1 MNELQASLL
10 EAINT
15 VSRGNDNNNVQTVTI
30 EVEIV
35 SVEDLAKGVY
45 KAKYQSS
52 TMTVYSTGA
61 VYNVGQ
67 HVYIIVP
74 NGDFSKNKVILG
86 PSGGLDI
93 VSSDEDKVIEGEVEY
108 IEATQNLLDLVNTE
122 AYICSYEH
130 STYESMMRSSDSFK
144 AATQKYKKFKLSCDI
159 QTKLP
164 AEQQKAMGEYGFK
177 IRYKTTVGY
186 FEVKIDTSNIL
197 GNPYSL
203 TQWSHQYVT
212 FDFPDNAEL
221 DLSEAPVCMWY
232 TGGTFY
238 QKEDQPADIFFKNM
252 QLTALME
259 LPIVSGYYL
268 YLVPDNGLT
277 FTDTIKEINIKPD
290 LRLDGVSVNLS
301 QKSAQCYWF
310 VQDNSVLSADD
321 AGYLPLMGARWRCIN
336 KKNDEDVFVSDAN
349 YTLNIKSDDV
359 FTTEKYSCLIVYDDI
374 TYRQEIVIEQ
384 FNSSIHFE
392 IKADAEHYIAG
403 AGKVTLNA
411 LSDYTPGTAEIIS
424 YSWARYDK
432 NGNYIDSNWW
442 ETSNNLDSTIVFPT
456 SIIDVK
462 NTFSCSL
469 ISNKYNK
476 PLATATYEIVV
487 EESPTIRLVTYNTN
501 VLYKYDANGVSP
513 FHPSYGGSLGKSY
526 ATINPIIFKIFKADG
541 NELTEAEYAECQF
554 SWEVPV
560 NTMLDIDRQYLNEEE
575 TKYIIPNR
583 NFEYNIRSYYSA
595 SRNDNVVSLK
605 VIFDGM
611 TYEDQFEIQF
621 IKDGANGTNGTDYVA
636 SIVFEGKDRI
646 IIQGVE
652 RASQTPYVIKA
663 DGSSQYI
670 KSTNDYSLQ
679 LDTVVYN
686 LGREVEESYTVIWE
700 MLEPNKTLFKIDK
713 NNGILTYKQ
722 DTDVITAKGAMNY
735 DDSNINIIR
744 ATIRINNSII
754 YAYRVIEYIFFYNPP
769 NVKNFSIDNGPF
781 EVLFNS
787 DGSRGE
793 MKAASPFIAM
803 YDDRNG
809 NRVIDTSVSN
819 NSWTIGTGFSLFADE
834 DSGVSQRYLKILDS
848 LKDKVHTI
856 LYASGNHSVDY
867 WKYYRPI
874 LLRKNT
880 YGMSDLNSWD
890 GTRLYLD
897 EDGNYMYAA
906 QVGAGFKDNQNRFT
920 GVIMGTNN
928 AGSQGLFGFDKGEQS
943 FLLNALNGS
952 AIFGKENGSQIIIDP
967 SSNKAL
973 IKSGNYNTTTDPGG
987 MQIDL
992 STPEIRFGTGNFI
1005 VNSNG
1010 HLTAKGGGSIAGWII
1025 SDEMLQSANKKITL
1039 NASGDG
1045 SIYTGNK
1052 STLHTD
1058 VDGIY
1063 LGPDGIAIGKQV
1075 SYSNGE
1081 RHSKFGVHDD
1091 GQFFAQDA
1099 WIEGSIYAS
1108 EGKIGKWK
1116 IIDGLIV
1123 ATDNNDTIK
1132 ITLDAE
1138 NNSIYSNNKFS
1149 PLSISDGFYLGKGG
1163 LAIGPPSNTD
1173 PFHSKFH
1180 VQSNGIFYAEGC
1192 TIRGDIYVEKGS
1204 IGRWEISTES
1214 DTKASLYANSTNE
1227 YYSKTFD
1234 YTSIGSAY
1242 MQAPG
1247 TYIDKDGNLKYNWVY
1262 SVQHSRIIDGQ
1273 VGTSALW
1280 RVDSDGN
1287 MMTEGQATF
1296 YGDVQFFKP
1305 ITSNVDFHGQYIFID
1320 NILMI
1325 GNGSFW
1331 DGYSLNC
1338 HGGAYIDGASY
1349 ISGNTAI
1356 DGSLSV
1362 SKDSTISGKL
1372 QLQNESGLSRYAITS
1387 IDNRDGATDD
1397 AIVLQINDDVILIRK
1412 NGTTIGRIAYTI

>member
-30 EVEIV
+30 EAEIV
-35 SVEDLAKGVY
+35 SIENLAKGIY

-86 PSGGLDI
+86 PCGGLDI

-130 STYESMMRSSDSFK
+130 STYESAMRSSNSFK

-221 DLSEAPVCMWY
+221 DSSEAPVCMWY
-232 TGGTFY
+232 IGGTFY

-259 LPIVSGYYL
+259 LPIVSGYNL

-277 FTDTIKEINIKPD
+277 FTDTIKEINIRPD
-290 LRLDGVSVNLS
+290 LRLNGVSINLS

-310 VQDNSVLSADD
+310 IQDNSILSAND

-336 KKNDEDVFVSDAN
+336 QVNDEDVFVSDSN
-349 YTLNIKSDDV
+349 YKLNILSENV

-374 TYRQEIVIEQ
+374 AYKQEVTVEQ
-384 FNSSIHFE
+384 FNNSINFE
-392 IKADAEHYIAG
+392 IKADAENYTAG
-403 AGKVTLNA
+403 VGEVTLTA
-411 LSDYTPGTAEIIS
+411 ISDYNADAAENIS
-424 YSWARYDK
+424 FSWARYDK
-432 NGNYIDSNWW
+432 NGNYIDSEWW
-442 ETSNNLDSTIVFPT
+442 TKNDELVSTIVFPT
-456 SIIDVK
+456 SKIDEK

-469 ISNKYNK
+469 ISDKYNK

-487 EESPTIRLVTYNTN
+487 EQSPVVRLVTYNTN

-526 ATINPIIFKIFKADG
+526 ASIKPITFKIFKTDG
-541 NELTEAEYAECQF
+541 NELTEAEYTECQF

-560 NTMLDIDRQYLNEEE
+560 NTMLDIDRQYLNEDE
-575 TKYIIPNR
+575 TKYIISTR
-583 NFEYNIRSYYSA
+583 NFDYNIRSYYSA
-595 SRNDNVVSLK
+595 ARNENIVSLK

-611 TYEDQFEIQF
+611 IYEDQFEIQF
-621 IKDGANGTNGTDYVA
+621 IKDGANGTNGTDYVG

-646 IIQGVE
+646 IIQGIE
-652 RASQTPYVIKA
+652 RTSQIPYVIKA
-663 DGSSQYI
+663 DGSVQYI

-679 LDTVVYN
+679 LDTIVYN
-686 LGREVEESYTVIWE
+686 LGKEVEESYTVIWE
-700 MLEPNKTLFKIDK
+700 MLEPDKTLFKIDK
-713 NNGILTYKQ
+713 DSGILTYKQ
-722 DTDVITAKGAMNY
+722 DTDIITAKSAMNY

-744 ATIRINNSII
+744 VTIRINNTVI

-803 YDDRNG
+803 YDDKNG
-809 NRVIDTSVSN
+809 NRVIDNSVSN

-834 DSGVSQRYLKILDS
+834 DSGVSHRYLKILDS

-856 LYASGNHSVDY
+856 LYASGNHSADY

-897 EDGNYMYAA
+897 EEDNYIYSA
-906 QVGAGFKDNQNRFT
+906 QVGAGFKDNNNRFT
-920 GVIMGTNN
+920 GVIMGTNKS
-928 AGSQGLFGFDKGEQS
+928 GSQGLFGFDKGEQS

-952 AIFGKENGSQIIIDP
+952 AIFGKSDGPQIIIDP
-967 SSNKAL
+967 SSSKAI
-973 IKSGNYNTTTDPGG
+973 IKSGNYNTTDNPGG

-992 STPEIRFGTGNFI
+992 STPEIRFGSGKFK
-1005 VNSNG
+1005 VDKDG
-1010 HLTAKGGGSIAGWII
+1010 KLTATEVDISGKITAGEGEIGGWKINTSSLTGGYVTLNKDGSITGGSTHKWYINADGSASFSNLTIIGGSINWSSMAGTENIATKSYVTGQGYETAASIKSTVITKDYIETLAIRAGSVAAENITGTTITGKTI
-1025 SDEMLQSANKKITL
+1025 SGGTVSGTTINGGSINIGNGTFVVDGNGKVTCSNLNVTGGEIKLGDAIL
-1039 NASGDG
+1039 NANGLTVG
-1045 SIYTGNK
+1045 SEGGK
-1052 STLHTD
+1052 STIGNFK
-1058 VDGIY
+1058 VDHNSLYMGTWSSPNTTPNIFIASSNSNKPY
-1063 LGPDGIAIGKQV
+1063 IICEQERDNWAIGAGG
-1075 SYSNGE
+1075 N
-1081 RHSKFGVHDD
+1081 FGVTLD
-1091 GQFFAQDA
+1091 G
-1099 WIEGSIYAS
+1099 EMYCKK
-1108 EGKIGKWK
+1108 GKIG
-1116 IIDGLIV
+1116 G
-1123 ATDNNDTIK
+1123 
-1132 ITLDAE
+1132 
-1138 NNSIYSNNKFS
+1138 
-1149 PLSISDGFYLGKGG
+1149 
-1163 LAIGPPSNTD
+1163 
-1173 PFHSKFH
+1173 
-1180 VQSNGIFYAEGC
+1180 
-1192 TIRGDIYVEKGS
+1192 
-1204 IGRWEISTES
+1204 
-1214 DTKASLYANSTNE
+1214 
-1227 YYSKTFD
+1227 
-1234 YTSIGSAY
+1234 
-1242 MQAPG
+1242 M
-1247 TYIDKDGNLKYNWVY
+1247 YIDEDG
-1262 SVQHSRIIDGQ
+1262 
-1273 VGTSALW
+1273 
-1280 RVDSDGN
+1280 
-1287 MMTEGQATF
+1287 
-1296 YGDVQFFKP
+1296 
-1305 ITSNVDFHGQYIFID
+1305 
-1320 NILMI
+1320 
-1325 GNGSFW
+1325 
-1331 DGYSLNC
+1331 SLR
-1338 HGGAYIDGASY
+1338 GAYIRIYPEGTPY
-1349 ISGNTAI
+1349 NGITFYLVI
-1356 DGSLSV
+1356 YGSNGS
-1362 SKDSTISGKL
+1362 S
-1372 QLQNESGLSRYAITS
+1372 QNKPVGGLST
-1387 IDNRDGATDD
+1387 DGWHPISA
-1397 AIVLQINDDVILIRK
+1397 
-1412 NGTTIGRIAYTI
+1412 

>member
-30 EVEIV
+30 EAEIV
-35 SVEDLAKGVY
+35 SIEDLAKGIY

-86 PSGGLDI
+86 PCGGLDI

-122 AYICSYEH
+122 TYICSYEH
-130 STYESMMRSSDSFK
+130 STYESIMRSSDSFE
-144 AATQKYKKFKLSCDI
+144 AATKKYKKFKLSCDI

-177 IRYKTTVGY
+177 IRYKTTIGY

-268 YLVPDNGLT
+268 YLVPNNGLT
-277 FTDTIKEINIKPD
+277 FTDIIKEINIRPD
-290 LRLDGVSVNLS
+290 LRLNGVSINLS

-336 KKNDEDVFVSDAN
+336 KKNDEDVFVSDVN
-349 YTLNIKSDDV
+349 YTLNIKSDNV

-374 TYRQEIVIEQ
+374 TYRQEVTVEQ

-403 AGKVTLNA
+403 TGKVTLNA
-411 LSDYTPGTAEIIS
+411 LSDYIPETAEVIS

-442 ETSNNLDSTIVFPT
+442 ESSSDLDSTIAFPT

-469 ISNKYNK
+469 ISNKYDK
-476 PLATATYEIVV
+476 PLATTTYEIVV

-526 ATINPIIFKIFKADG
+526 ATINPITFKIFKADG

-595 SRNDNVVSLK
+595 ARNDNIVFLK

-646 IIQGVE
+646 IIQGIE
-652 RASQTPYVIKA
+652 RTSQIPYTIKA
-663 DGSSQYI
+663 DGSVQYI

-679 LDTVVYN
+679 LDTIVYN
-686 LGREVEESYTVIWE
+686 LGKEVEESYTVIWE
-700 MLEPNKTLFKIDK
+700 MLEPDKTLFKIDK
-713 NNGILTYKQ
+713 DSGILTYKQ
-722 DTDVITAKGAMNY
+722 DTDVLTAKDAMNY
-735 DDSNINIIR
+735 DDRNINIIR
-744 ATIRINNSII
+744 ATIRINNTVI
-754 YAYRVIEYIFFYNPP
+754 YAYRVIEYIFFYNLP

-856 LYASGNHSVDY
+856 LYASGNHSTDY

-880 YGMSDLNSWD
+880 YGMADLNSWD

-897 EDGNYMYAA
+897 ENGNYMYAA
-906 QVGAGFKDNQNRFT
+906 QVGAGTKNATNQFT
-920 GVIMGTNN
+920 GVIMGTDNSNN
-928 AGSQGLFGFDKGEQS
+928 QGLFGFKDGQRS
-943 FLLNALNGS
+943 FFLDAKTGIAEFGLN
-952 AIFGKENGSQIIIDP
+952 ENGRIIIDP
-967 SSNKAL
+967 KKEAL
-973 IKSGNYNTTTDPGG
+973 IYGGNYQTGKDGSG
-987 MQIDL
+987 MLINL
-992 STPEIRFGTGNFI
+992 TKPCIKFGSGKFK
-1005 VNSNG
+1005 VDKNG
-1010 HLTAKGGGSIAGWII
+1010 KLTATGVDISGKITAGEGEIGGWKINTSSLTGGSVTLNKDGSITGGSTHKWSINANGSASFSNLTITGGSINWSSMAGTENIATKSYVTGQGYETAASIKSTVITKDYIETLAIRAGSVAAENITGTTITGKAFSGGSINIGNGTFAVDGNGKVTCSNLNVTGGEIKLGDAILNANGLTVGSEGGKSTIGNFKVDHNSLYMGTWSSPNTTPNIFIASSNSTKNYII
-1025 SDEMLQSANKKITL
+1025 CGQEKSNWAIGAGGNFGVTL
-1039 NASGDG
+1039 N
-1045 SIYTGNK
+1045 
-1052 STLHTD
+1052 
-1058 VDGIY
+1058 
-1063 LGPDGIAIGKQV
+1063 
-1075 SYSNGE
+1075 GE
-1081 RHSKFGVHDD
+1081 MYCKK
-1091 GQFFAQDA
+1091 
-1099 WIEGSIYAS
+1099 
-1108 EGKIGKWK
+1108 GKIG
-1116 IIDGLIV
+1116 G
-1123 ATDNNDTIK
+1123 
-1132 ITLDAE
+1132 
-1138 NNSIYSNNKFS
+1138 
-1149 PLSISDGFYLGKGG
+1149 
-1163 LAIGPPSNTD
+1163 
-1173 PFHSKFH
+1173 
-1180 VQSNGIFYAEGC
+1180 
-1192 TIRGDIYVEKGS
+1192 
-1204 IGRWEISTES
+1204 
-1214 DTKASLYANSTNE
+1214 
-1227 YYSKTFD
+1227 
-1234 YTSIGSAY
+1234 
-1242 MQAPG
+1242 M
-1247 TYIDKDGNLKYNWVY
+1247 YIDEDG
-1262 SVQHSRIIDGQ
+1262 
-1273 VGTSALW
+1273 
-1280 RVDSDGN
+1280 
-1287 MMTEGQATF
+1287 
-1296 YGDVQFFKP
+1296 
-1305 ITSNVDFHGQYIFID
+1305 
-1320 NILMI
+1320 
-1325 GNGSFW
+1325 
-1331 DGYSLNC
+1331 SLR
-1338 HGGAYIDGASY
+1338 GAYIRIYPHQGVVYNGITFYLVIYGS
-1349 ISGNTAI
+1349 SG
-1356 DGSLSV
+1356 SS
-1362 SKDSTISGKL
+1362 
-1372 QLQNESGLSRYAITS
+1372 QNKPVGGLST
-1387 IDNRDGATDD
+1387 DGWHP
-1397 AIVLQINDDVILIRK
+1397 ISV
-1412 NGTTIGRIAYTI
+1412 

>member
-15 VSRGNDNNNVQTVTI
+15 VSRGNDNDNVQTVTI
-30 EVEIV
+30 EAEIV
-35 SVEDLAKGVY
+35 SIEDLAKGIY

-86 PSGGLDI
+86 PYSGLDI

-122 AYICSYEH
+122 TYICSYEH
-130 STYESMMRSSDSFK
+130 STYESIMRSSDSFE
-144 AATQKYKKFKLSCDI
+144 AATKKYKKFKLSCDI

-177 IRYKTTVGY
+177 IRYKTTIGY

-259 LPIVSGYYL
+259 LPIVSGYNL

-277 FTDTIKEINIKPD
+277 FTDTIKEINIRPD
-290 LRLDGVSVNLS
+290 LRLNGVSINLS

-310 VQDNSVLSADD
+310 VQDNSILSAND

-336 KKNDEDVFVSDAN
+336 QVNDEDVFVSDSN
-349 YTLNIKSDDV
+349 YKLNILSENV

-374 TYRQEIVIEQ
+374 AYKQEVTVEQ
-384 FNSSIHFE
+384 FNSSINFE
-392 IKADAEHYIAG
+392 IKADAENYTAG
-403 AGKVTLNA
+403 VGEVTLTA
-411 LSDYTPGTAEIIS
+411 ISDYNADAAENIS
-424 YSWARYDK
+424 FSWARYDK
-432 NGNYIDSNWW
+432 NGNYIDSEWW
-442 ETSNNLDSTIVFPT
+442 TKNDELVSTIVFPT
-456 SIIDVK
+456 SKIDEK

-469 ISNKYNK
+469 ISDKYNK

-487 EESPTIRLVTYNTN
+487 EQSPVVRLVTYNTN

-526 ATINPIIFKIFKADG
+526 ATINPITFKIFKADG

-560 NTMLDIDRQYLNEEE
+560 NTMLDINRQYLNEEE

-595 SRNDNVVSLK
+595 ARNENIVSLK

-611 TYEDQFEIQF
+611 IYEDQFEIQF

-646 IIQGVE
+646 IIQGIE
-652 RASQTPYVIKA
+652 RASQIPYIIKA

-679 LDTVVYN
+679 LDTIVYN
-686 LGREVEESYTVIWE
+686 LGKEVEESYTVIWE
-700 MLEPNKTLFKIDK
+700 MLEPDKTLFKIDK
-713 NNGILTYKQ
+713 DSGILTYKQ
-722 DTDVITAKGAMNY
+722 DTDVLTAKDAMNY
-735 DDSNINIIR
+735 DDRNINIIR

-754 YAYRVIEYIFFYNPP
+754 YAYRVIEYIFFYNPL

-848 LKDKVHTI
+848 LKDRVHTI
-856 LYASGNHSVDY
+856 LYVSGNHSADY

-874 LLRKNT
+874 LLRKNI

-928 AGSQGLFGFDKGEQS
+928 TGSQGLFGFDKGEQS

-952 AIFGKENGSQIIIDP
+952 AIFGKSNGPQIIIDP
-967 SSNKAL
+967 SSSKAL
-973 IKSGNYNTTTDPGG
+973 IKSGNYNTTTNPDG

-1005 VNSNG
+1005 VDSNG
-1010 HLTAKGGGSIAGWII
+1010 HLTAKGGGSIAGWNIGNEI
-1025 SDEMLQSANKKITL
+1025 LQSVNKKITL

-1052 STLHTD
+1052 SYMHAP
-1058 VDGIY
+1058 VNGIY
-1063 LGPDGIAIGKQV
+1063 IGPDGIAIGKQV

-1081 RHSKFGVHDD
+1081 KHSKFGVHDD
-1091 GQFFAQDA
+1091 GQVFAKGA
-1099 WIEGSIYAS
+1099 WIEGSIYAD
-1108 EGKIGKWK
+1108 EGNIGGW
-1116 IIDGLIV
+1116 
-1123 ATDNNDTIK
+1123 T
-1132 ITLDAE
+1132 
-1138 NNSIYSNNKFS
+1138 
-1149 PLSISDGFYLGKGG
+1149 
-1163 LAIGPPSNTD
+1163 IGPNYLQSKYDTSSGSWMGLQAGSVPSLYLYNGDNHQSIEINVQQGMRIGEGFSMDMNGFGRLGNFYTSAPNTSQTKGD
-1173 PFHSKFH
+1173 IWGDSKWIGDRRYRTYIQIPTDHSSWVFSIQRQVGGSGMPEGGWESMFNIKANGSMHIASSLTIGTYSYEGYIFNCNGRGYFNGDIT
-1180 VQSNGIFYAEGC
+1180 SNGVVY
-1192 TIRGDIYVEKGS
+1192 
-1204 IGRWEISTES
+1204 
-1214 DTKASLYANSTNE
+1214 STNE
-1227 YYSKTFD
+1227 KNGTFPCLV
-1234 YTSIGSAY
+1234 TSSQLSNDSPFVFAIFEDHIQIY
-1242 MQAPG
+1242 QNG
-1247 TYIDKDGNLKYNWVY
+1247 TYIGMFNY
-1262 SVQHSRIIDGQ
+1262 
-1273 VGTSALW
+1273 T
-1280 RVDSDGN
+1280 
-1287 MMTEGQATF
+1287 
-1296 YGDVQFFKP
+1296 P
-1305 ITSNVDFHGQYIFID
+1305 
-1320 NILMI
+1320 
-1325 GNGSFW
+1325 
-1331 DGYSLNC
+1331 
-1338 HGGAYIDGASY
+1338 AS
-1349 ISGNTAI
+1349 
-1356 DGSLSV
+1356 
-1362 SKDSTISGKL
+1362 
-1372 QLQNESGLSRYAITS
+1372 
-1387 IDNRDGATDD
+1387 
-1397 AIVLQINDDVILIRK
+1397 
-1412 NGTTIGRIAYTI
+1412 

>member
-30 EVEIV
+30 EAEIV
-35 SVEDLAKGVY
+35 SVEDLAKGIY

-86 PSGGLDI
+86 PCGGLDI
-93 VSSDEDKVIEGEVEY
+93 ASSDEDKVIEGEIEY
-108 IEATQNLLDLVNTE
+108 IEATQNLLDLANTE
-122 AYICSYEH
+122 VHICSYEH
-130 STYESMMRSSDSFK
+130 STYESTTRSSNSFK

-164 AEQQKAMGEYGFK
+164 EEQQKAMGEYGFK
-177 IRYKTTVGY
+177 IRYKTTIGY
-186 FEVKIDTSNIL
+186 FEVKIDISNIL

-212 FDFPDNAEL
+212 FNFPDNAEL

-232 TGGTFY
+232 AGGTFY

-290 LRLDGVSVNLS
+290 LRLDGISVNLS

-310 VQDNSVLSADD
+310 VQDNSILNADD
-321 AGYLPLMGARWRCIN
+321 AGYLSLMGARWRCIN
-336 KKNDEDVFVSDAN
+336 EKNDEDVFVSDVN
-349 YTLNIKSDDV
+349 YTLNIKSNNV
-359 FTTEKYSCLIVYDDI
+359 FTTEKYGCLIVYDDI
-374 TYRQEIVIEQ
+374 TYRQEIVVEQ
-384 FNSSIHFE
+384 FNSSINFE
-392 IKADAEHYIAG
+392 IKADAKYYIAG
-403 AGKVTLNA
+403 TSKVTLNA
-411 LSDYTPGTAEIIS
+411 SSDYKPETAEVIS

-432 NGNYIDSNWW
+432 NGSYIDSNWW
-442 ETSNNLDSTIVFPT
+442 EASNNLDSTIVFPT

-487 EESPTIRLVTYNTN
+487 EESPTVRLVTYNTN
-501 VLYKYDANGVSP
+501 VLYKYDANGISP

-526 ATINPIIFKIFKADG
+526 ATINPITFKIFKADG
-541 NELTEAEYAECQF
+541 SELTDAEYSECQF

-595 SRNDNVVSLK
+595 ARNENIVSLK

-611 TYEDQFEIQF
+611 TYEDQFEIHF

-646 IIQGVE
+646 IIQGIE
-652 RASQTPYVIKA
+652 RALQTPYIIKA

-679 LDTVVYN
+679 LDTIVYN
-686 LGREVEESYTVIWE
+686 LGKEVEESYTVTWE
-700 MLEPNKTLFKIDK
+700 MLEPDKTLFKIDK
-713 NNGILTYKQ
+713 DTGILTYKQ
-722 DTDVITAKGAMNY
+722 DTDVITARDAMNY
-735 DDSNINIIR
+735 DDRNINIIR
-744 ATIRINNSII
+744 AIIRINNSII
-754 YAYRVIEYIFFYNPP
+754 YAYRVIEYIFFYNPL
-769 NVKNFSIDNGPF
+769 NVKNFSIDSGPF
-781 EVLFNS
+781 EILFNS

-793 MKAASPFIAM
+793 MKAASPFVAM
-803 YDDRNG
+803 YDDKNG

-834 DSGVSQRYLKILDS
+834 DSGVSQRYLKILNS

-856 LYASGNHSVDY
+856 LYVSGNHSADY

-890 GTRLYLD
+890 GTRLYLN
-897 EDGNYMYAA
+897 EDGNYMYTA
-906 QVGAGFKDNQNRFT
+906 QVGAGSKDNQNRFT

-952 AIFGKENGSQIIIDP
+952 AIFGKSNGPQIIIDP
-967 SSNKAL
+967 SSSKAL
-973 IKSGNYNTTTDPGG
+973 IKSGNYDTTTNPGG

-1005 VNSNG
+1005 VDSNG
-1010 HLTAKGGGSIAGWII
+1010 HLTAKGGGSIAGWEISNTTLKSTFAGANGKII
-1025 SDEMLQSANKKITL
+1025 LDAEIGAIYNGKSSLQ
-1039 NASGDG
+1039 DG
-1045 SIYTGNK
+1045 SYGYY
-1052 STLHTD
+1052 LG
-1058 VDGIY
+1058 VDGLALGKKVYSQKLKDYHSAFEVLPEGRAY
-1063 LGPDGIAIGKQV
+1063 L
-1075 SYSNGE
+1075 
-1081 RHSKFGVHDD
+1081 
-1091 GQFFAQDA
+1091 QDA
-1099 WIEGSIYAS
+1099 YIEGTVYATDGSFTGAIYANEGTIGGWQIEENYLQGIGDEGSILLYVDSAPYIYLYNNETKKS
-1108 EGKIGKWK
+1108 IDIDVRTGLRIGDGFSMDMSGYGKIGNFYTSASD
-1116 IIDGLIV
+1116 IE
-1123 ATDNNDTIK
+1123 ATKGDIWGDSEWIGDRRYRTYIQIPTSHSSWVFSVQRQIRGSHVPTDTWESMFNIK
-1132 ITLDAE
+1132 ANGDMHIASSLT
-1138 NNSIYSNNKFS
+1138 
-1149 PLSISDGFYLGKGG
+1149 
-1163 LAIGPPSNTD
+1163 IGANAYEGYI
-1173 PFHSKFH
+1173 FNC
-1180 VQSNGIFYAEGC
+1180 NGRGYF
-1192 TIRGDIYVEKGS
+1192 RGDI
-1204 IGRWEISTES
+1204 ES
-1214 DTKASLYANSTNE
+1214 NGVVYSTNE
-1227 YYSKTFD
+1227 KNGMLPCLVTNSQLSNKSPFVFAIFKDQIAIY
-1234 YTSIGSAY
+1234 
-1242 MQAPG
+1242 QNG
-1247 TYIDKDGNLKYNWVY
+1247 TYIGMFNY
-1262 SVQHSRIIDGQ
+1262 
-1273 VGTSALW
+1273 T
-1280 RVDSDGN
+1280 
-1287 MMTEGQATF
+1287 
-1296 YGDVQFFKP
+1296 P
-1305 ITSNVDFHGQYIFID
+1305 
-1320 NILMI
+1320 
-1325 GNGSFW
+1325 
-1331 DGYSLNC
+1331 
-1338 HGGAYIDGASY
+1338 AS
-1349 ISGNTAI
+1349 
-1356 DGSLSV
+1356 
-1362 SKDSTISGKL
+1362 
-1372 QLQNESGLSRYAITS
+1372 
-1387 IDNRDGATDD
+1387 
-1397 AIVLQINDDVILIRK
+1397 
-1412 NGTTIGRIAYTI
+1412 